1 MSNEKITNEQLYEEI
16 MALKTAIAPIV
27 KTYET
32 VGTLGSWA
40 KVLLATLAVV
50 TTIILGIKNIAK

>member
-1 MSNEKITNEQLYEEI
+1 MPRKISNEELYAEI

-27 KTYET
+27 ETYET
-32 VGTLGSWA
+32 VGTLGAWA
-40 KVLLATLAVV
+40 KVLLATIAVV